1 MAVAVPPVWCTVT
14 ACGCIVAPPLVRVAQ
29 PGHQFLPPAE
39 VEAGRLVIMD
49 VVGLP
54 LIKTWHVVRRT
65 DKRLLPS
72 AEAMYRFWVE
82 HGGEY
87 LPKISGHAD

>member
-1 MAVAVPPVWCTVT
+1 
-14 ACGCIVAPPLVRVAQ
+14 
-29 PGHQFLPPAE
+29 
-39 VEAGRLVIMD
+39 MD

-82 HGGEY
+82 HGGDY
-87 LPKISGHAD
+87 LPTISGRAD